1 MINKILEPE
10 ERVYI
15 KDYSQAEFFFEF
27 YKKEC
32 GAYHPS
38 VSEKNWMDY
47 PYFQL
52 DEDRE
57 IVGWRAGDYN
67 RIYEFE
73 EWLSLIGE
81 IDSEDDSLLQNCD
94 LI

>member
-15 KDYSQAEFFFEF
+15 KDYSQAGFFFEF

-57 IVGWRAGDYN
+57 IVGWCFSKDN
-67 RIYEFE
+67 RTYEFE
-73 EWLSLIGE
+73 EWLVLIGE
-81 IDSEDDSLLQNCD
+81 IDSEEDSLLQNCD

>member
-1 MINKILEPE
+1 MINQILEPE

-27 YKKEC
+27 YKDEC
-32 GAYHPS
+32 DAYHPS
-38 VSEKNWMDY
+38 VGMKNWVDF

-52 DEDRE
+52 NEERE
-57 IVGWRAGDYN
+57 IVGWRAGDDN

-73 EWLSLIGE
+73 EWLVLIGE
-81 IDSEDDSLLQNCD
+81 IDSEEDSLLQNCD